1 MTLKHCPHAGQK
13 VDRGELTLNDQ
24 APVVIRREI
33 EIFAPP
39 EVIWEW
45 IRRVDL
51 WSDWNSEISS
61 SWLIDDDAV
70 GARFKWRKKL
80 LGVRGKITSS
90 RPGREW
96 SWTGSY
102 RMIGVSQTFYLDG
115 NFRSTK
121 LSTIAVFEGLPA
133 RLLAPLLRWYGSRW
147 CEIWLGTLKTR
158 LESQHERGRS
168 GKGGSG
174 GGRVSPGVQAQADRE
189 RHRIG
194 I

>member
-1 MTLKHCPHAGQK
+1 MTQFNFESS
-13 VDRGELTLNDQ
+13 GEP
-24 APVVIRREI
+24 PVVIRREI
-33 EIFAPP
+33 EIFSPP

-61 SWLIDDDAV
+61 SWLVDAEKI

-90 RPGREW
+90 RRGREW
-96 SWTGSY
+96 SWSGSY
-102 RMIGVSQTFYLDG
+102 RKIAVTQSFYLDG
-115 NFRSTK
+115 NFKSTK
-121 LSTIAVFEGLPA
+121 LSTVASFEGAPA
-133 RLLAPLLRWYGSRW
+133 HLLAPLLRWYGSRW
-147 CEIWLGTLKTR
+147 CEVFLGTLKTR

-168 GKGGSG
+168 GKGGAG
-174 GGRVSPGVQAQADRE
+174 GGRNRVSPAVQAQADRE

-194 I
+194 L

>member
-1 MTLKHCPHAGQK
+1 MA
-13 VDRGELTLNDQ
+13 LNDH

-51 WSDWNSEISS
+51 WSDWHPEISS
-61 SWLIDDDAV
+61 SWYIDDEAID
-70 GARFKWRKKL
+70 ARFKWRKKL
-80 LGVRGKITSS
+80 LGVRGRITSS

-96 SWTGSY
+96 SWSGSY
-102 RMIGVSQTFYLDG
+102 RMIGVSQAFYLDG
-115 NFRSTK
+115 NFRSTRV
-121 LSTIAVFEGLPA
+121 STVTAFEGPSA
-133 RLLAPLLRWYGSRW
+133 RLLAPILRWYGSRW
-147 CEIWLGTLKTR
+147 CETWLGMLKTR

-174 GGRVSPGVQAQADRE
+174 GNRVSAGVQAQADRE
-189 RHRIG
+189 RHRMG

>member
-1 MTLKHCPHAGQK
+1 M
-13 VDRGELTLNDQ
+13 
-24 APVVIRREI
+24 IRREI

-61 SWLIDDDAV
+61 SWLIDDEAV
-70 GARFKWRKKL
+70 GARFKWRRKL
-80 LGVRGKITSS
+80 LGVRCKITSS
-90 RPGREW
+90 RSGREW

-102 RMIGVSQTFYLDG
+102 RMIGVTQSFYLDG

-121 LSTIAVFEGLPA
+121 LSTVVAFKGLPA

-158 LESQHERGRS
+158 LESQHERNRS
-168 GKGGSG
+168 GKDGSG

-189 RHRIG
+189 RHRMG
-194 I
+194 V

>member
-1 MTLKHCPHAGQK
+1 MERHQ
-13 VDRGELTLNDQ
+13 DRLALNGE

-33 EIFAPP
+33 EIFCPP

-61 SWLIDDDAV
+61 SWMIDEEAI

-80 LGVRGKITSS
+80 LGVGGRITSS
-90 RPGREW
+90 RIGREW
-96 SWTGSY
+96 AWAGSY
-102 RMIGVSQTFYLDG
+102 RKIRVSQTFHLDG
-115 NFRSTK
+115 NFRSTRV
-121 LSTIAVFEGLPA
+121 STVAVFDGALA
-133 RLLAPLLRWYGSRW
+133 RVLSPLLRWYGSRW

-158 LESQHERGRS
+158 LESQHERNRS

-174 GGRVSPGVQAQADRE
+174 GSRVPPSVQAQADRE
-189 RHRIG
+189 RHRMG
-194 I
+194 ISS

>member
-1 MTLKHCPHAGQK
+1 MN
-13 VDRGELTLNDQ
+13 GE

-33 EIFAPP
+33 EIFCPP

-61 SWLIDDDAV
+61 SWMIDEEAI
-70 GARFKWRKKL
+70 GARFKWRRKL
-80 LGVRGKITSS
+80 LGVGGRITAS

-96 SWTGSY
+96 SWAGSY
-102 RMIGVSQTFYLDG
+102 RKIQVSQCFYLNG
-115 NFRSTK
+115 NFRSTRI
-121 LSTIAVFEGLPA
+121 STVIVFDGLPA
-133 RLLAPLLRWYGSRW
+133 RVLSPLLRWYGSRW

-158 LESQHERGRS
+158 LESQYERNRS

-174 GGRVSPGVQAQADRE
+174 GSRVPPNVQAQADRE
-189 RHRIG
+189 RHRMG
-194 I
+194 V